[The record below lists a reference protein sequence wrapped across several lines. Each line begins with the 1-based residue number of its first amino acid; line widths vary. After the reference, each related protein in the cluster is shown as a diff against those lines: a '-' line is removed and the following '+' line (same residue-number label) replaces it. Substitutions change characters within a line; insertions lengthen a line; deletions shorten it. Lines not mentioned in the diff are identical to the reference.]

1 MERLS
6 VCARAAHG
14 GPNSVGNVPKE
25 NSQVSVVQTGARG
38 LLPHGIYQK
47 DLRTGFCPAVVVI
60 MVNEEAL
67 RSHNGCLWLEAELVS
82 FLESTPLSDLGNGG
96 GGGRGPS
103 DPLSEQGR
111 PDRARP

>member
-6 VCARAAHG
+6 VCAHAAHG
-14 GPNSVGNVPKE
+14 DPNSVGNVPE
-25 NSQVSVVQTGARG
+25 EISQVSVVQTGARG

-47 DLRTGFCPAVVVI
+47 DLGIGFCPTVVVI

-82 FLESTPLSDLGNGG
+82 FLESTPLSIWETGAGG
-96 GGGRGPS
+96 GGKRTIGSPV
-103 DPLSEQGR
+103 
-111 PDRARP
+111 